1 MPLLRL
7 IFHLILVYYAH
18 FVSSIYCII
27 SCIDVIVPQLPA
39 KFVRSAASLLPSV
52 DYKVFCNGEEH
63 EVTHRHTHRF
73 RYETKEQKSERNR
86 ISLKYITRLLA
97 NIAGNCLTLPANQ
110 RKKLKV
116 L

>member
-63 EVTHRHTHRF
+63 EVTAIHIAF
-73 RYETKEQKSERNR
+73 VTKQKS
-86 ISLKYITRLLA
+86 
-97 NIAGNCLTLPANQ
+97 
-110 RKKLKV
+110 KKVKEIEFP
-116 L
+116 